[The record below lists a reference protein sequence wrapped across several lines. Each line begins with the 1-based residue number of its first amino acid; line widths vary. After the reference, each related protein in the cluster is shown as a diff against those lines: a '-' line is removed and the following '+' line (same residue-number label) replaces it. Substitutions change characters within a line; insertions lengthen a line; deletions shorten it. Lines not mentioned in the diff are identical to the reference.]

1 MFLVLFRISCFVLI
15 ANILSIKVTA
25 QSAPVAK
32 PRIEPGLEE
41 AVKWSWS
48 VQASD
53 EKDWGFS
60 IKSPEQETEMVKTGV
75 PAITPTTTIK
85 PIEIRPTE
93 YSVKSGDALGL
104 ISRKYGMSVLQLKT
118 FNGLTKD
125 TIRVGQILKIPT
137 LEEIKA
143 MMPPPPPEPK
153 VVEKVSPKV
162 EKKEPILTR
171 EVENVLFQVFLDREK
186 FSTGPIDGNPGPS
199 FEKALQLYRTI
210 HDDVPGLD
218 PLQKKALASVGEAFT
233 RYKLKA
239 EDFRFIAT
247 ESEETT
253 KNQKPVRKSKTRLP
267 MPEPSPLTYEQLI
280 TKPVLVYRTPW
291 EFIAERFHCDET
303 FLRKQNPKI
312 LGLPTAGTEF
322 LVPNVIPFEV
332 EQVLATPLQP
342 APDPAKPITAAIV
355 DLSRL
360 EIFESGK
367 LIAVMPLSSARP
379 DLRGRGTWTILD
391 VVPRPRLVTKQEI
404 KTKPVTGVWNTPV
417 AEQASPEARKPEQ
430 FLAPGPNNPCGILW
444 INLAKAKTTTAL
456 PYGLHGTSIP
466 GRMKSQ
472 ESLGGFRLANWDIAR
487 AVRLLP
493 PGTPL
498 QWR

>member
-25 QSAPVAK
+25 QSAPIAK

-60 IKSPEQETEMVKTGV
+60 IKSPEQETEMVKAGV

-153 VVEKVSPKV
+153 VVEKMAPKV

-171 EVENVLFQVFLDREK
+171 EVEAKHQTHRQV
-186 FSTGPIDGNPGPS
+186 
-199 FEKALQLYRTI
+199 LQLRPETVDSKWMQILLFMLFRTQI
-210 HDDVPGLD
+210 REI
-218 PLQKKALASVGEAFT
+218 S
-233 RYKLKA
+233 
-239 EDFRFIAT
+239 
-247 ESEETT
+247 
-253 KNQKPVRKSKTRLP
+253 
-267 MPEPSPLTYEQLI
+267 
-280 TKPVLVYRTPW
+280 
-291 EFIAERFHCDET
+291 T
-303 FLRKQNPKI
+303 FL
-312 LGLPTAGTEF
+312 L
-322 LVPNVIPFEV
+322 
-332 EQVLATPLQP
+332 
-342 APDPAKPITAAIV
+342 
-355 DLSRL
+355 
-360 EIFESGK
+360 
-367 LIAVMPLSSARP
+367 
-379 DLRGRGTWTILD
+379 LD
-391 VVPRPRLVTKQEI
+391 K
-404 KTKPVTGVWNTPV
+404 K
-417 AEQASPEARKPEQ
+417 
-430 FLAPGPNNPCGILW
+430 
-444 INLAKAKTTTAL
+444 
-456 PYGLHGTSIP
+456 
-466 GRMKSQ
+466 
-472 ESLGGFRLANWDIAR
+472 
-487 AVRLLP
+487 
-493 PGTPL
+493 
-498 QWR
+498 